1 MNFVQISERLRLP
14 MAELQFSFDRSSGP
28 GGQHVN
34 KVNTRVQLRFEPA
47 SSATL
52 TEDQRRRL
60 CGFLHSRLTRD
71 GSLVVRSSRFR
82 SQARNR
88 RDCLEKFAR
97 LLAEALKPPSPPRR
111 RTRPGRAAVARR
123 LHSKKLQSLKK
134 SSRARPGLG

>member
-1 MNFVQISERLRLP
+1 MNFVQISERLRIP

-34 KVNTRVQLRFEPA
+34 KVSTRVELRFEPA
-47 SSATL
+47 SSSAL

-60 CGFLHSRLTRD
+60 CGSLHSRLTRG
-71 GSLVVRSSRFR
+71 GSLVVRSSRYR

-88 RDCLEKFAR
+88 RDCLEKFA
-97 LLAEALKPPSPPRR
+97 LLLSEALRPPSPPRR
-111 RTRPGRAAVARR
+111 RTRPNRAAVARR

-134 SSRARPGLG
+134 SRRGRPGLE